1 LRSHGKTSASTV
13 VIPAKAGIHFDF
25 AVALALRTLEPKPE
39 PKQEQDGFQLS
50 LHFQQ
55 PNGWS

>member
-1 LRSHGKTSASTV
+1 MTSHSAV
-13 VIPAKAGIHFDF
+13 GNPAKAGIHFDF
-25 AVALALRTLEPKPE
+25 AVALVLALRTLEPKPE

-50 LHFQQ
+50 LGFQQ